1 MAAACSAR
9 LRRERA
15 TTSARITRRD
25 KPATAMMAM
34 KAQSGSPPSEEGDAD
49 SEEPAAPGPAA
60 PGFAEEEPAPWEAP
74 AAGSPG
80 PEPEPEPEAA
90 GAAMARASDA
100 DAASPTAKR
109 RVVEAAT
116 ASPAVVVP
124 RKVTVAV

>member
-25 KPATAMMAM
+25 KPATAMIAR

-49 SEEPAAPGPAA
+49 SEEPVAPGPAA

-74 AAGSPG
+74 AAGSP
-80 PEPEPEPEAA
+80 EPEPAAA

-100 DAASPTAKR
+100 EAASPTAKR
-109 RVVEAAT
+109 RVVEALT

>member
-49 SEEPAAPGPAA
+49 SEEPAAPG
-60 PGFAEEEPAPWEAP
+60 FAEEEPAPWEAP
-74 AAGSPG
+74 AAGA

-100 DAASPTAKR
+100 EAASPTAKR